1 MHRASRR
8 RIPNRRCCA
17 SRRPNYPWTYGRLG
31 RKSARMMG
39 PIFFWCFFFQLGLL
53 LLPLLLMV
61 LQEALL
67 YCRLVLGA
75 ILVLV
80 VLIARCVRRLCDGR
94 WQRTIE
100 VYHQSPILP
109 REGFHSPVALLL
121 LFAFACCKASDQFLE
136 YGACFGDELS
146 VYPSLVRQIEILYKS
161 NAVGS

>member
-17 SRRPNYPWTYGRLG
+17 SCRPNYPRTYGRLG

-100 VYHQSPILP
+100 VYHPSPILP